1 MKFKKW
7 IACLLIAFSILSIP
21 FCGGAEELLVPQIE
35 PRLTLATSYSKVAV
49 CGLSEN
55 QTIALRNAIATA
67 LREYRTSVD
76 LSSFGIAA
84 TQTNVDELAMMIYY
98 AIPEAFHFYNASFS
112 TNGDRIRS
120 MMPIYRPNYTK
131 GTYNATMKKIDAV
144 AAEMTADLV
153 GLGEVEKA
161 LLIHDRLAL
170 HCEYAY
176 EELLDG
182 TVYDNND
189 FFTMVGPLVAQRG
202 VCHGYT
208 LSYMYLLRKVGI
220 ESRMVISEA
229 LNHSWNIVTV
239 NGREYHVDVT
249 HDDPVWDVT
258 GYVRHINFLR
268 SSNGIYSTSHNATNY
283 DTSPSDTT
291 YDHAFWQKYDT
302 AFQYVGGKI
311 YYLEDE
317 DFTIRRYDDHS
328 ILLQEEGYWYVDDG
342 SFYHCQS
349 KLDSDGTY
357 LLYSKAKCIMRV
369 NPLNGKT
376 EVVLRP
382 EIEEPYRN
390 IYGFTL
396 DGDTLVM
403 EICDTVN
410 YNGETKKQYQQR
422 FAYEEPIGTEDVI
435 LLLQYLT
442 GVQQAVDMEL
452 MDRNNDSRLTIADA
466 VMMVRSLAA

>member
-1 MKFKKW
+1 MKMNRW
-7 IACLLIAFSILSIP
+7 ISILLILFITAAIP
-21 FCGGAEELLVPQIE
+21 FAGAAEESAPIPAVAP
-35 PRLTLATSYSKVAV
+35 PRLYTAAYAGGNVS
-49 CGLSEN
+49 GL
-55 QTIALRNAIATA
+55 NAYQTA
-67 LREYRTSVD
+67 LLRETITQGVRNYASEINLSAFD
-76 LSSFGIAA
+76 LPANMDALNQIY
-84 TQTNVDELAMMIYY
+84 EMIYY
-98 AIPEAFHFYNASFS
+98 EIPEAYHLS
-112 TNGDRIRS
+112 TFQFNSEWGKLNTIF
-120 MMPIYRPNYTK
+120 PIYAIEKEQYDVRM
-131 GTYNATMKKIDAV
+131 AEIDAV
-144 AAEMTADLV
+144 ADEMTADLN

-161 LLIHDRLAL
+161 LLLHDRLAI

-176 EELLDG
+176 EELLNG
-182 TVYDNND
+182 TVYDHTD
-189 FFTMVGPLVAQRG
+189 FFTFYGPLVEKRG

-208 LSYMYLLRKVGI
+208 LAYMYLLRKVGI

-239 NGREYHVDVT
+239 NGKEYHVDVT

-268 SSNGIYSTSHNATNY
+268 SSDGIYSTSHKATDY

-291 YDHAFWQKYDT
+291 YDNAFWQKYDT
-302 AFQYVGGKI
+302 AFQYVGGRI
-311 YYLEDE
+311 YYLEDG

-328 ILLQEEGYWYVDDG
+328 ILLQEEGYWYVDEG

-382 EIEEPYRN
+382 EIEEPYHN

-403 EICDTVN
+403 EICDTAY

-422 FAYEEPIGTEDVI
+422 FAYEELIGTEDVI

-442 GVQQAVDMEL
+442 GVQQAVNMEL
-452 MDRNNDSRLTIADA
+452 MDRNGDSRLTIADA